1 MRLLIAMLASA
12 TLLSAQTAP
21 YVPKQSDRPEVLA
34 VDEPGFQAIFDGK
47 SLAGWEGNTAYWR
60 AENGV
65 LVGEITPSNV
75 IKSNTFIIWR
85 GGTPADFELKLDYR
99 ITEA

>member
-1 MRLLIAMLASA
+1 MRFLIGLLASA

-21 YVPKQSDRPEVLA
+21 YVPKQSDRPEVLP
-34 VDEPGFQAIFDGK
+34 VDEPGFEAIFDGK
-47 SLAGWEGNTAYWR
+47 TLSGWEGNTAYWR

-65 LVGEITPSNV
+65 LVGEITPATV

-85 GGTPADFELKLDYR
+85 GGSPADSS
-99 ITEA
+99 